1 MLNYLEKRRKEENVE
16 SIKDLV
22 RKESAAE
29 VGCDVSFGILLN
41 RSGDFCV

>member
-1 MLNYLEKRRKEENVE
+1 MVRECKADVLNYLEKRRKEENVE

-29 VGCDVSFGILLN
+29 VGCNVTIGI
-41 RSGDFCV
+41 